1 MRSRN
6 ELTAIGNVATHKED
20 MRDGPPARLASDDV
34 CSPDATFCDL
44 RESMGNVCS
53 VSVNRWER
61 MYEHPLLGNPFERL
75 GPDCRLAATSGSLQ
89 VSAIGWLDSLP
100 CGQLQLVLRVESSA
114 A

>member
-6 ELTAIGNVATHKED
+6 ELTAIGDVAIHKED
-20 MRDGPPARLASDDV
+20 MRDGPLARLASDDV